1 MRGAVGMDKTVSAEH
16 VARLWDRYAEVS
28 RRYLMVKRATDV
40 AEAECTAARNAC
52 EAAYANEVQ
61 CGLAVQS
68 AAEEFQAASDAVF
81 LTELGITPN

>member
-1 MRGAVGMDKTVSAEH
+1 MDETVSAEH
-16 VARLWDRYAEVS
+16 VARLWDRYVEVS

-61 CGLAVQS
+61 CGLAVQN
-68 AAEEFQAASDAVF
+68 ALQEFQAASDAVF
-81 LTELGITPN
+81 LTELGITPS

>member
-1 MRGAVGMDKTVSAEH
+1 MDDSTVSAEH
-16 VARLWDRYAEVS
+16 VARLWDRYVEVS

-61 CGLAVQS
+61 CGLAVQN
-68 AAEEFQAASDAVF
+68 ALQEFQVASDAVF
-81 LTELGITPN
+81 LTELGIAPN